1 MGTDELK
8 NLESLL
14 RVFLAD
20 LPLVGGL
27 SLLERQA
34 LEGSA
39 QIVKSLLP
47 AHERGSLNSEKG
59 EERV

>member
-8 NLESLL
+8 NLDSLL
-14 RVFLAD
+14 RACLAD

-39 QIVKSLLP
+39 QIVKSLLSAP
-47 AHERGSLNSEKG
+47 ERGSLNPEKD
-59 EERV
+59 EETV